1 MPSEDDEAEQD
12 ERSDSESAR
21 TLEERRRLESIDASY
36 AAARKAVGLARAYRR
51 EPGSSGRRER
61 ECIEEVRRLRT
72 AIVELRGAAPL
83 ARGAEILGLRK
94 ADALGSRPAQVVA
107 PKRAG

>member
-1 MPSEDDEAEQD
+1 VTLPSEDDEAEQD

-61 ECIEEVRRLRT
+61 ECIEEVR
-72 AIVELRGAAPL
+72 AAPL